1 MGSVN
6 TSLNKLQF
14 HIKKTK
20 IYVFLVLLSIIIT
33 GIIGIPYGDPRFI
46 QYAIMLEFIY
56 VALAFFI
63 LKGNKKALYICIC
76 LAIIIIIGNSF
87 VSAHIHRILT
97 LSRPVNT
104 IVLITGGYILKVLL
118 IYTSILSLRSK
129 NN

>member
-1 MGSVN
+1 MVSVN
-6 TSLNKLQF
+6 IPLNKLQ
-14 HIKKTK
+14 IDTKKPK
-20 IYVFLVLLSIIIT
+20 IYVFLILLSIIIT

-56 VALAFFI
+56 VALAFLI
-63 LKGNKKALYICIC
+63 LIGNRKVLYICIC

-97 LSRPVNT
+97 LARPINT
-104 IVLITGGYILKVLL
+104 IVLITGGYVLQALL
-118 IYTSILSLRSK
+118 IYVSVLSLRIR